1 MLKEVQMVEAL
12 PVMFQETKT
21 LLNLLCE
28 ESEVTS
34 QLELKSQLRFTR
46 DQNH

>member
-12 PVMFQETKT
+12 PVMFQKD
-21 LLNLLCE
+21 LLCE
-28 ESEVTS
+28 ESEVSS
-34 QLELKSQLRFTR
+34 QLELKNQLRLTR